1 MHNEK
6 NKHTNNMHACMLT
19 RMYSW
24 ISQVALFSA
33 REDFK
38 GNNETLERD
47 PSTDSSQYPRRS
59 ERREFFLSKFSEAG
73 KWRERQKVTETQE
86 FEREN
91 EIERLGRLE
100 REVVVVLSRRISL

>member
-1 MHNEK
+1 MH
-6 NKHTNNMHACMLT
+6 TCMLT

-38 GNNETLERD
+38 GNKETLERD
-47 PSTDSSQYPRRS
+47 PSTDSSQYQRRS
-59 ERREFFLSKFSEAG
+59 ERRDFFLGKFSEAG
-73 KWRERQKVTETQE
+73 KWREREQE
-86 FEREN
+86 KEQEREKLEN

-100 REVVVVLSRRISL
+100 REVVVVLSRRISP